1 MFWRLHVTGH
11 TADRSDGRN
20 EANRSRRPHAG
31 ARNYPRRA
39 GGAGKRG
46 SGGGSAL
53 RALASKAMP
62 VSRSTGRS
70 HPARLRGDA
79 VAARTGTDGT
89 SHWVLTT
96 RTRHRP
102 KVLLTISTSV
112 CSTAT
117 GACWEGAE
125 ADRVRWRPRLHHH
138 QPRRAASG
146 AVASKTVATRAR
158 LSGRGAGPTSSA
170 TRGRLGAFFNL
181 GQMVPIGNRQR
192 APRRIAPRCWP
203 RALRRGLDRELS
215 PPPRELALAPPSPP
229 VSRSLP
235 WSGWW
240 GSMRRQSPPRDCSR

>member
-1 MFWRLHVTGH
+1 M
-11 TADRSDGRN
+11 
-20 EANRSRRPHAG
+20 
-31 ARNYPRRA
+31 
-39 GGAGKRG
+39 
-46 SGGGSAL
+46 

-70 HPARLRGDA
+70 QPARLRGDA

-112 CSTAT
+112 CSTAA

-192 APRRIAPRCWP
+192 APRRIAPDVGRAPSGGGLTGSCRRRHGSWLWRLHLLQFRDHFPGQDGGGRC
-203 RALRRGLDRELS
+203 A
-215 PPPRELALAPPSPP
+215 
-229 VSRSLP
+229 
-235 WSGWW
+235 
-240 GSMRRQSPPRDCSR
+240 GSHPHAIAADEPFRL